1 MGFCQLQGVFSV
13 FFGSSRS
20 AALSPPGPAYGKAG
34 REQAALL
41 EVQNTPSPAT
51 RGCVRLPALGK
62 INPWPKCWFCTSC
75 ISQPFVSV
83 ALQCFVLCIPFFLL
97 GISECICCLV

>member
-20 AALSPPGPAYGKAG
+20 AAFSPPGPAYGKAG

-51 RGCVRLPALGK
+51 RPLCAAACAGKNKPVAQMLVLYKLHIPAVRVCGA
-62 INPWPKCWFCTSC
+62 
-75 ISQPFVSV
+75 
-83 ALQCFVLCIPFFLL
+83 AVLCSVYSFLFVRN
-97 GISECICCLV
+97 I